1 MRSPILLSLAVA
13 LASVAS
19 PSVILS
25 AEEPSQYYEVR
36 SYLLGSDGDADAIDG
51 YLRDALIPALRRRDV
66 GPVGVF
72 TDAGAADDASARIVV
87 VIPYDSPGR
96 MAEVKSAIDT
106 DDAYREAAHGYLER
120 GAENPPYER
129 IRSEFLVAMDCM
141 PRLTVPSGTL
151 ANHERVYELRT
162 YESGNERLG
171 QLKVEMFNAGEV
183 PIFIDSGIQPIFI
196 GDGLIG
202 PHLPSLTYLTV
213 YDDEQARQE
222 AWDTFREH
230 PDWKEL
236 SRLRKYQGTVS
247 RMHRFVLVPKPY
259 SQM

>member
-1 MRSPILLSLAVA
+1 MRSPILLSLAVV

-19 PSVILS
+19 PPAARS
-25 AEEPSQYYEVR
+25 ADGPSQYYEVR
-36 SYLLGSDGDADAIDG
+36 SYLLGSDGNADAIDG

-66 GPVGVF
+66 GPIGVF
-72 TDAGAADDASARIVV
+72 SDGGAGDDASARIVV
-87 VIPYDSPGR
+87 VIPHDSPGQ
-96 MAEVKSAIDT
+96 MAEVKAAIET
-106 DDAYREAAHGYLER
+106 DEAYREAAHGYLQR
-120 GAENPPYER
+120 GAENPPFER

-151 ANHERVYELRT
+151 ENDKRVYELRT

-171 QLKVEMFNAGEV
+171 RLKVEMFNAGEV
-183 PIFIDSGIQPIFI
+183 PIFLDSGIQPVFI

-213 YDDEQARQE
+213 YDDEAARQE
-222 AWDTFREH
+222 AWDTFRKH

-247 RMHRFVLVPKPY
+247 RMHRFVLIPKPY